1 MNSKTSYCILVVA
14 LFFAALL
21 TACAGD
27 DEMTTNPSL
36 MPTAATAVDADPAAL
51 RLARAAEQAT
61 LALHRMSEI
70 ESFRT
75 PMPTDAGAAYG
86 HPALMQPTS
95 ISWTGPIELITR
107 TLSEMSGFAFK
118 TVGKAPMAAIV
129 VSVNA
134 YQQPI
139 GGILRDIGLQAGR
152 RADVIVDV
160 GTQTVNL
167 RYAPDDGLLPK

>member
-1 MNSKTSYCILVVA
+1 MNSKTSYCMLGLA
-14 LFFAALL
+14 LFLAAML
-21 TACAGD
+21 TACAEGPMGPD
-27 DEMTTNPSL
+27 PSI

-75 PMPTDAGAAYG
+75 PMPNDAGMAYG

-95 ISWTGPIELITR
+95 INWTGPIELISR
-107 TLSEMSGFAFK
+107 TLAEMCGFSFK
-118 TVGKAPMAAIV
+118 TVGKAPPAPIT
-129 VSVNA
+129 VSINA

-139 GGILRDIGLQAGR
+139 GAILRDIGLQAGR